1 MKHLKKL
8 SLIPLLTIFLLHGQ
22 LHAEAPAPLPV
33 PIKLTIRDHIQVAA
47 VKYNVSFEEMVATMK
62 CESGL
67 NPNAVNHTAREYSV
81 GISQINLKA
90 HPDVSVAQAKDPHF
104 AAEFMAKEFAR
115 NNKKIWSCYRKIYK
129 V

>member
-1 MKHLKKL
+1 
-8 SLIPLLTIFLLHGQ
+8 LLTIFLLHGQ